1 MKHKYIFLL
10 FTMSTVFTALIY
22 GQNKI
27 GNNPATINGGSLLEL
42 ESTSKGLLL
51 PRIPLDDVTKWT
63 LDGIAVN
70 GMLIFADGTGAQAKG
85 IYYWNSTQWSRVIN
99 SDELSALIVN
109 YTTVSNSSTGN
120 KLKTTVNG
128 KVADEVSIINA
139 ITNTLTGNILETSVN
154 GIKASVDL
162 SPIVTANTTNSL
174 TANDNYTLKSDVN
187 GVISDLTPATGVV
200 AKTLGF
206 DATGK
211 LVNQDASAVAITND
225 LSISGN
231 TLTTNVNNVSKSA
244 NVVNGF
250 TNTLTGNTLETSV
263 NGIKASVDLSPIV
276 TANTTNSLTANDNYT
291 LKSDVNGVISDL
303 TPATGVVAKTL
314 GFDATGKLVNQDASA
329 VAITND
335 LSISGNTLTTNV
347 NNVSKSANV
356 VNGFTNTLTG
366 NTLETSVNGIK
377 ASVDLSPIVT
387 ANTTNSLT
395 ANDNYTLK
403 SDVNGV
409 ISDLTPATGVVAKTL
424 GFDATGK
431 LVNQD
436 ASAVAITN
444 DLSISG
450 NTLTTNVNNVSK
462 SANVVNGFTNTLTG
476 NTLETSVNGIKASV
490 DLSPIVAATVTTNAN
505 LTGEV
510 TSIGNTTTI
519 TDKAVTLAKMN
530 DLSAGSFIG
539 RNSTNAGTPEA
550 LDLATV
556 RTMLSIPADASFN
569 IDRNI
574 TLPGLSVTGQNLGA
588 GGKTMAQFFE
598 AFFFPAVAATP
609 PTSTLTTTTTTFP
622 YSTWKS
628 WGNPPSSNLS
638 FAWSVTNLSLTD
650 NTDDKAITSIKLK
663 TGVTELA
670 NATPTGGN
678 QSGSFTGIPFANT
691 VLDAKTT
698 FTKTY
703 TLEVIDAQPQT
714 VLKNIVLTMSPAIR
728 LAYSVPTLTP
738 ATTVYEYD
746 VNNKDITLNWAITPN
761 DENITNISVDGNS
774 TGSTSSTGTQAVTF
788 KTIANGGSVS
798 KAFPLVVTG
807 SIYGAGTAQNSATV
821 SWDNR
826 LYRGT
831 ITSPII
837 PNDGAFTFTDT
848 QVKALASE
856 TKLGGNWKSAAGY
869 DFVCGTSGQYVVFA
883 YPDDNVT
890 PVVQYYDSN
899 FNSWMTYTAADLNI
913 ISRANFVNQ
922 NGYTETN
929 YKIVIVCVQYFGQTV
944 KIRIQ

>member
-51 PRIPLDDVTKWT
+51 PRIALDDVTKWT

-85 IYYWNSTQWSRVIN
+85 IYYWNSTQWSRVTN

-174 TANDNYTLKSDVN
+174 TANDNFTLKSNVN
-187 GVISDLTPATGVV
+187 GVISDLTPATGVI

-206 DATGK
+206 DTTGK
-211 LVNQDASAVAITND
+211 LVNQETSANAITND

-231 TLTTNVNNVSKSA
+231 TLTSNVNNVSKSA
-244 NVVNGF
+244 NVVNG
-250 TNTLTGNTLETSV
+250 
-263 NGIKASVDLSPIV
+263 I
-276 TANTTNSLTANDNYT
+276 
-291 LKSDVNGVISDL
+291 
-303 TPATGVVAKTL
+303 
-314 GFDATGKLVNQDASA
+314 
-329 VAITND
+329 
-335 LSISGNTLTTNV
+335 
-347 NNVSKSANV
+347 
-356 VNGFTNTLTG
+356 
-366 NTLETSVNGIK
+366 
-377 ASVDLSPIVT
+377 
-387 ANTTNSLT
+387 
-395 ANDNYTLK
+395 
-403 SDVNGV
+403 
-409 ISDLTPATGVVAKTL
+409 
-424 GFDATGK
+424 
-431 LVNQD
+431 
-436 ASAVAITN
+436 
-444 DLSISG
+444 
-450 NTLTTNVNNVSK
+450 
-462 SANVVNGFTNTLTG
+462 TNTLTG

-510 TSIGNTTTI
+510 TSIGNATTI

-530 DLSAGSFIG
+530 DLSTGSLIG
-539 RNSTNAGTPEA
+539 RNTVGAGSPEA

-609 PTSTLTTTTTTFP
+609 PASTLTTTTTTFP

-670 NATPTGGN
+670 NVTPTGGN

-691 VLDAKTT
+691 VLDTKTT

-714 VLKNIVLTMSPAIR
+714 MLKNIVLTMSPAIR
-728 LAYSVPTLTP
+728 LTYAVPTLSP
-738 ATTVYEYD
+738 STTVYEYD
-746 VNNKDITLNWAITPN
+746 VNNKAVTLNWSITPN
-761 DENITNISVDGNS
+761 DETITNISVDGTS
-774 TGSTSSTGTQAVTF
+774 TGSTSSTGLQAVNF
-788 KTIANGGSVS
+788 KTIANGGTVS
-798 KAFPLVVTG
+798 KTFPLIVTG
-807 SIYGAGTAQNSATV
+807 NIYGAGTAQNSAAV

-831 ITSPII
+831 ITSSVI
-837 PNDGAFTFTDT
+837 PSDGSFAFTDT
-848 QVKALASE
+848 QIKALSSE
-856 TKLGGNWKSAAGY
+856 TKLGGNWKSTAGY
-869 DFVCGTSGQYVVFA
+869 DFVCGAGGQYVVFA
-883 YPDDNVT
+883 YPDDAVT
-890 PVVQYYDSN
+890 PVVQYYDSS
-899 FNSWMTYTAADLNI
+899 FSSWMTYPAADLNI
-913 ISRANFVNQ
+913 INRMNFVNQ
-922 NGYTETN
+922 NGYTGTN
-929 YKIVIVCVQYFGQTV
+929 YKVIIVCVQYFGQTV